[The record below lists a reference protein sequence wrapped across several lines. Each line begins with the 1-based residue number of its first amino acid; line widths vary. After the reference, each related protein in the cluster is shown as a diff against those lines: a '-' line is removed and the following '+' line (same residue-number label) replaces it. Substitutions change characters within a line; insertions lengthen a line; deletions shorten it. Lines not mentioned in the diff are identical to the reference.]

1 MSPNKAAILGLIAV
15 FFIFQ
20 FGGGLLAL
28 SVFGFDLNNADMN
41 LMRLLTIGSQI
52 LFILF
57 PAILFSKLVFE
68 DVTSIIRFRMPKP
81 KEVGLF
87 AIGLLLL
94 VPLLQDYLNIQNY
107 ILQELSKTIPFIEGI
122 KNFLDML
129 DKLVEES
136 YLQLLTA
143 NNLFEYIIVI
153 LTVSV
158 TPAIC
163 EERLFRGF
171 VQKSFE
177 YKQRPFTAI
186 LLTSIFFGLYHFN
199 PYGLLPLIVLGM
211 YLGFA
216 VYKSNSIAVP
226 IILHFLNNFIAIIAF
241 FIFGE
246 EELLQSNFVDPE
258 AINSHILTFTVLLV
272 LFIGFVIY
280 INKNYLNSLI
290 RRFKMIC
297 PNCEAEYVDGVTVCA
312 DCEIDLISKEDFE
325 LNLVHHEDWVP
336 IYSTDV
342 LYEAEMIKA
351 NLSGA
356 DIESI
361 ILSQKDKSFPAAGD
375 LSVIKLL
382 VKKEDVEDAKKIIAD
397 IIK

>member
-1 MSPNKAAILGLIAV
+1 MLSDCYYC
-15 FFIFQ
+15 IF
-20 FGGGLLAL
+20 
-28 SVFGFDLNNADMN
+28 
-41 LMRLLTIGSQI
+41 
-52 LFILF
+52 
-57 PAILFSKLVFE
+57 P
-68 DVTSIIRFRMPKP
+68 P
-81 KEVGLF
+81 
-87 AIGLLLL
+87 
-94 VPLLQDYLNIQNY
+94 LQDYLNIQNY

-163 EERLFRGF
+163 EEIFFRGF

-186 LLTSIFFGLYHFN
+186 LLTSLFFGLYHFN

-216 VYKSNSIAVP
+216 VYKSNSIVVP

-312 DCEIDLISKEDFE
+312 DCEVDLISKEDFE

-361 ILSQKDKSFPAAGD
+361 ILSQKDKSFPACRRPFGN
-375 LSVIKLL
+375 
-382 VKKEDVEDAKKIIAD
+382 
-397 IIK
+397 

>member
-1 MSPNKAAILGLIAV
+1 MEQKEEKEDDYKIVPTMSPTKAAILGLIAV
-15 FFIFQ
+15 FFVFQ

-28 SVFGFDLNNADMN
+28 SIFGFDLNNADWN

-68 DVTSIIRFRMPKP
+68 DVTSILRIKMPNP

-87 AIGLLLL
+87 VVGLIIL

-107 ILQELSKTIPFIEGI
+107 FLQEFSKSSSLIEGV

-143 NNLFEYIIVI
+143 NNIIEYILVI

-163 EERLFRGF
+163 EELFFRGF

-177 YKQRPFTAI
+177 FKHKPITAI
-186 LLTSIFFGLYHFN
+186 LLTSVFFGLYHFN
-199 PYGLLPLIVLGM
+199 PYGLLPLIVIGM
-211 YLGFA
+211 YLGYSA
-216 VYKSNSIAVP
+216 YKSNSIVVP
-226 IILHFLNNFIAIIAF
+226 VILHFLNNLIAIIAF

-246 EELLQSNFVDPE
+246 EELIQSNFVDVE
-258 AINSHILTFTVLLV
+258 SFNTHLLSFILLLV
-272 LFIGFVIY
+272 LFIGFIIF
-280 INKNYLNSLI
+280 INRNYLKFTNS
-290 RRFKMIC
+290 
-297 PNCEAEYVDGVTVCA
+297 EAQ
-312 DCEIDLISKEDFE
+312 
-325 LNLVHHEDWVP
+325 N
-336 IYSTDV
+336 
-342 LYEAEMIKA
+342 
-351 NLSGA
+351 
-356 DIESI
+356 
-361 ILSQKDKSFPAAGD
+361 D
-375 LSVIKLL
+375 LSKV
-382 VKKEDVEDAKKIIAD
+382 
-397 IIK
+397 

>member
-1 MSPNKAAILGLIAV
+1 MNNIENNSDEPSGDKYKNIPTMSPNKAAILGLIAV

-20 FGGGLLAL
+20 FGGGLLAI

-68 DVTSIIRFRMPKP
+68 DVTSVIRFRMPNP

-87 AIGLLLL
+87 SIGLLLL
-94 VPLLQDYLNIQNY
+94 VPLLQNYLNIQNY
-107 ILQELSKTIPFIEGI
+107 VLQELSKNSPFFLGI
-122 KNFLDML
+122 KNFLDNL

-143 NNLFEYIIVI
+143 NNLFEYILVI
-153 LTVSV
+153 FTVSI

-163 EERLFRGF
+163 EEVFFRGF

-177 YKQRPFTAI
+177 FKQKPFTAI

-199 PYGLLPLIVLGM
+199 PYGLLPLIVLGI

-216 VYKSNSIAVP
+216 VYKSNSIVVP
-226 IILHFLNNFIAIIAF
+226 VILHFLNNFIAILAF

-258 AINSHILTFTVLLV
+258 TINSHLISFTLLL
-272 LFIGFVIY
+272 LFFIVFVFY
-280 INKNYLNSLI
+280 INKNYL
-290 RRFKMIC
+290 
-297 PNCEAEYVDGVTVCA
+297 
-312 DCEIDLISKEDFE
+312 
-325 LNLVHHEDWVP
+325 
-336 IYSTDV
+336 
-342 LYEAEMIKA
+342 
-351 NLSGA
+351 
-356 DIESI
+356 
-361 ILSQKDKSFPAAGD
+361 
-375 LSVIKLL
+375 KLT
-382 VKKEDVEDAKKIIAD
+382 KKEVQNDMP
-397 IIK
+397 

>member
-1 MSPNKAAILGLIAV
+1 MNNNFRNIPTMSPNKAAILGLIAV

-28 SVFGFDLNNADMN
+28 GVFGFDLNNADMN

-68 DVTSIIRFRMPKP
+68 DVTSIIRFRMPKL

-87 AIGLLLL
+87 SFGLFLL
-94 VPLLQDYLNIQNY
+94 VPLLQEYLTLQNY
-107 ILQELSKTIPFIEGI
+107 LLAELSKTVPFIEGI

-163 EERLFRGF
+163 EEIFFRGF

-177 YKQRPFTAI
+177 FKQKPFAAI
-186 LLTSIFFGLYHFN
+186 LLTSLFFGLYHFN

-211 YLGFA
+211 YLGYS
-216 VYKSNSIAVP
+216 VYKSNSIVVP
-226 IILHFLNNFIAIIAF
+226 IVLHFINNFIAIMAF

-246 EELLQSNFVDPE
+246 EELLQSKLVEISEID
-258 AINSHILTFTVLLV
+258 SHILTFTLLLA
-272 LFIGFVIY
+272 LFVGFVIF
-280 INKNYLNSLI
+280 INKNY
-290 RRFKMIC
+290 
-297 PNCEAEYVDGVTVCA
+297 
-312 DCEIDLISKEDFE
+312 
-325 LNLVHHEDWVP
+325 
-336 IYSTDV
+336 
-342 LYEAEMIKA
+342 IK
-351 NLSGA
+351 LT
-356 DIESI
+356 
-361 ILSQKDKSFPAAGD
+361 KSEVQND
-375 LSVIKLL
+375 LS
-382 VKKEDVEDAKKIIAD
+382 
-397 IIK
+397 

>member
-1 MSPNKAAILGLIAV
+1 MNNIDNNSPEPSGDRFRNIPTMSPNKAAILGLIAV

-68 DVTSIIRFRMPKP
+68 DVTSIIRFRLPKP

-94 VPLLQDYLNIQNY
+94 VPILQDYLNIQNY

-163 EERLFRGF
+163 EEVFFRGF

-177 YKQRPFTAI
+177 YKQKPFTAI
-186 LLTSIFFGLYHFN
+186 LLTSVFFGLYHFN

-258 AINSHILTFTVLLV
+258 AINSHIITFTVLLV

-280 INKNYLNSLI
+280 INKNYLKLTNSEVQND
-290 RRFKMIC
+290 M
-297 PNCEAEYVDGVTVCA
+297 P
-312 DCEIDLISKEDFE
+312 
-325 LNLVHHEDWVP
+325 
-336 IYSTDV
+336 
-342 LYEAEMIKA
+342 
-351 NLSGA
+351 
-356 DIESI
+356 
-361 ILSQKDKSFPAAGD
+361 
-375 LSVIKLL
+375 
-382 VKKEDVEDAKKIIAD
+382 
-397 IIK
+397 